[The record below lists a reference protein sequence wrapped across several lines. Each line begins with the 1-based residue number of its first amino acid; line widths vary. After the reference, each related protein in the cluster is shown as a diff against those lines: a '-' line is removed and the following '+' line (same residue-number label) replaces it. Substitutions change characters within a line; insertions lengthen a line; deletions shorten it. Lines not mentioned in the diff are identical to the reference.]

1 MEDMQ
6 DQSSLRKIINERRD
20 ILNKRVLKWI
30 DDEVIILSQELDI
43 LIEKYMKNQ
52 LKEYNK

>member
-6 DQSSLRKIINERRD
+6 DQSTLRKRINERRD
-20 ILNKRVLKWI
+20 ILNKRVLKGI
-30 DDEVIILSQELDI
+30 NDEVIILSQELDI

>member
-20 ILNKRVLKWI
+20 ILNKRVLKGI
-30 DDEVIILSQELDI
+30 NDEVIILSQELDI

>member
-20 ILNKRVLKWI
+20 ILNKRVLKGI